1 MTYTICDYRWEY
13 PMVRNDLELRNKIP
27 TRYP

>member
-1 MTYTICDYRWEY
+1 MTYTYKRLPLKY